1 MTVMFFGREIE
12 NPLLKIL
19 VAAGAAVFAA
29 ALAALV
35 LLLVLPVLA
44 AVLTGALLVVAV
56 ILVLL
61 VVFLPFVA
69 FLGVV
74 FSRREKGSGNRKSE
88 TRVLEPFDSVRISG
102 VASVAVSC
110 GSEQEVIVSTDDN
123 LLDNLETAVSGSEL
137 RISISRPAF
146 WKEAPKIAISLPLLK
161 ALNASGACRAEI
173 SEVSSDELFI
183 RGSGAA
189 KISASGEAKTLKLRI
204 SGAGKIDCSD
214 LKAVNAEVSIAGAGG
229 VKVHALE
236 ELRAKVS
243 GAGRVVYFGDPGKV
257 ERRVSGAG
265 RIDPG

>member
-12 NPLLKIL
+12 NPILKIL

-35 LLLVLPVLA
+35 LLLVLPLLA

-102 VASVAVSC
+102 VASVEVTC
-110 GSEQEVIVSTDDN
+110 GGEQQVTVSTDDN
-123 LLDNLETAVSGSEL
+123 LLDNLETSVTGGEL
-137 RISISRPAF
+137 RISISKPAI
-146 WKEAPKIAISLPLLK
+146 WKQAPGIAISLPLLK
-161 ALNASGACRAEI
+161 SLNASGACRAEI
-173 SEVSSDELFI
+173 SGVSSEELSL

-189 KISASGEAKTLKLRI
+189 KISASGEAKSLKLRI

-214 LKAVNAEVSIAGAGG
+214 LKSVSAVVSIAGAGK
-229 VKVHALE
+229 VRVHASE
-236 ELRAKVS
+236 ELQAKVS
-243 GAGRVVYFGDPGKV
+243 GAGRVVYFGDPAKV